1 MSPCRSGRS
10 LSSEIPG
17 ERTWEKEPII
27 EQSQDGLETRF
38 YIVLC
43 PPFTF
48 SSFVHT
54 PHVQLYLSLHTL
66 GSQSFIIL
74 KVLSVFSPW
83 SVHHLPGL
91 GIDKSCLVETGKR
104 LEIHHRLLDLSSKS
118 CFCLQGC
125 GALFTLHV
133 PIPGQNG
140 DNDGDKKNGSS
151 LHQVDEV
158 PLPLCPHPGP
168 QGNHQ
173 HRQEGLHHS
182 EISLFTSIIPSH
194 SLFSGIGSFAI
205 LCFMSSPSS

>member
-1 MSPCRSGRS
+1 MAASHIPKACFIVRSICKIYPFFSFSFFDLCLYLRFLQPCCGWILCHPVGQVGHSPARS
-10 LSSEIPG
+10 LENVPG
-17 ERTWEKEPII
+17 KMNQLLNSHKMVWKR
-27 EQSQDGLETRF
+27 DF
-38 YIVLC
+38 VLFPF

-54 PHVQLYLSLHTL
+54 PHVQLYLSPRTL

-91 GIDKSCLVETGKR
+91 GIDKSSLVETGKR

-140 DNDGDKKNGSS
+140 DNDGDEKKRFLTSS
-151 LHQVDEV
+151 S
-158 PLPLCPHPGP
+158 
-168 QGNHQ
+168 
-173 HRQEGLHHS
+173 R
-182 EISLFTSIIPSH
+182 
-194 SLFSGIGSFAI
+194 
-205 LCFMSSPSS
+205 